1 MPTTTH
7 LTKHQTRMIVHPHC
21 LCSHLKLVRRNQ
33 SQGNDED
40 EAPKGGLMPF
50 RCQLPYTN
58 EQWVNV
64 VALTGKLPASFYAL
78 VIIFGLNKFR
88 RVRIVSHLCMIEC
101 CLIKFVYLNQPVI
114 LDLNSWSHF

>member
-1 MPTTTH
+1 M
-7 LTKHQTRMIVHPHC
+7 
-21 LCSHLKLVRRNQ
+21 RRNQ

-50 RCQLPYTN
+50 HCQLPYTN
-58 EQWVNV
+58 EQWVDV
-64 VALTGKLPASFYAL
+64 VALAGGLPASFYAL

-101 CLIKFVYLNQPVI
+101 CLIKFVYLTGR
-114 LDLNSWSHF
+114 SF